1 MVNEL
6 APKVLIITGMHRS
19 TTSLVTQ
26 WLQRCGLFIGERF
39 VGSDPANPQG
49 QVEDFDFLKM
59 HEQLLKKRHYST
71 TGLVHRPIPELTCE
85 EVAGL
90 KALIESRNKEH
101 QEWGWKDSRTVY
113 SLTCMNE
120 YCLLLFTS

>member
-1 MVNEL
+1 VVNEL
-6 APKVLIITGMHRS
+6 APKVLIITGMHCS
-19 TTSLVTQ
+19 TTSLVSQ

-39 VGSDPANPQG
+39 IGSDPANPQG